1 MLFGTGG
8 SLNTAEVV
16 AVPEL
21 TGYLVRGVDHAALP
35 TFDALRI
42 ESA

>member
-21 TGYLVRGVDHAALP
+21 TGYLVRGVRR
-35 TFDALRI
+35 DALRI
-42 ESA
+42 EPARAAP